1 VLGLGEDNRMFR
13 ACIGRDLVLLAA
25 SADEQ
30 LEYFHRTGRPS
41 EELSNQW
48 LDWDDVVL
56 PQLIDAGALT
66 PDIEQTA
73 NEITET
79 LPKYQDDEIL
89 RVGHIRAHQRQFS
102 ERALREDERW
112 EHIRDL
118 AKTALDD
125 LHELGVITRK
135 LTDPDYDLPV
145 IEPHP

>member
-1 VLGLGEDNRMFR
+1 M
-13 ACIGRDLVLLAA
+13 LAA
-25 SADEQ
+25 SAEEQ

-66 PDIEQTA
+66 PDIEQMA
-73 NEITET
+73 KQIREA
-79 LPKYQDDEIL
+79 LPKYQGDELL
-89 RVGHIRAHQRQFS
+89 RVGHIRAYQRQFS
-102 ERALREDERW
+102 DRALCEDEGW

-118 AKTALDD
+118 AKRALDD
-125 LHELGVITRK
+125 LHELGVVTRK

-145 IEPHP
+145 IEPHPET

>member
-1 VLGLGEDNRMFR
+1 M
-13 ACIGRDLVLLAA
+13 LAA

-48 LDWDDVVL
+48 LDWDNVVL

-66 PDIEQTA
+66 PDIEQKA

-79 LPKYQDDEIL
+79 LPKYQEDDEML
-89 RVGHIRAHQRQFS
+89 RVGHIRAYQRQFS
-102 ERALREDERW
+102 ERALREDESW
-112 EHIRDL
+112 ELIRDL
-118 AKTALDD
+118 AKRALDD